1 MQRTYSPLGSEQYA
15 TLNSTHFRAAR
26 PSGAPRPSKGQGEAP
41 PLVSVAAN
49 APPAPAHDVKPGG
62 RRGYRTSSADCEAPR
77 RSTHNS
83 QGGSKRF
90 FSEAP
95 PPDSPRARPPRTSGD
110 LRPRGNA
117 PAAAGTVR
125 GDTLSLAPTADS
137 VGSPATATSGEPLS
151 GRIRCNSGPA
161 DALSGTRPRTPS
173 RDTAVGAEKDT
184 LASQNQQNKLDVDPR
199 EVMLPDGQ
207 VSEASFHFPP
217 RRFFR
222 GVRQDHQPTSSLTSY
237 PNQPPIAPPQTSAA
251 ASDGPTFAA
260 IAQPRNWLHQTA
272 KMAPLKTA
280 RNKYSV
286 VDGILRDMIESCGWG
301 IEEAAARR

>member
-1 MQRTYSPLGSEQYA
+1 
-15 TLNSTHFRAAR
+15 
-26 PSGAPRPSKGQGEAP
+26 
-41 PLVSVAAN
+41 VSVAAN
-49 APPAPAHDVKPGG
+49 APRADAHDVKPDG
-62 RRGYRTSSADCEAPR
+62 RCGYRTFSADCGASR
-77 RSTHNS
+77 RSTHS
-83 QGGSKRF
+83 SRGGSRRF
-90 FSEAP
+90 FSAAP

-117 PAAAGTVR
+117 PVDAGTAP
-125 GDTLSLAPTADS
+125 GDTPSLAPTAGS

-173 RDTAVGAEKDT
+173 RDTAVGAERGRT

-222 GVRQDHQPTSSLTSY
+222 GVRHGPQPTSSHTSY
-237 PNQPPIAPPQTSAA
+237 PNQPSTASPQTAA
-251 ASDGPTFAA
+251 ATSDGLTFAA
-260 IAQPRNWLHQTA
+260 IAQPRNWLDQTA
-272 KMAPLKTA
+272 KMASLKTA
-280 RNKYSV
+280 RNTVRLPS
-286 VDGILRDMIESCGWG
+286 
-301 IEEAAARR
+301 